1 MANEAAKAQNE
12 NLLRKRSRVVNYRIM
27 QKARQ
32 SQKSLERGSKEGE
45 TPVLGDESAVCMV
58 SKSRVAWDC
67 SPNWEINFF

>member
-45 TPVLGDESAVCMV
+45 TPVFGDESAV
-58 SKSRVAWDC
+58 
-67 SPNWEINFF
+67 

>member
-45 TPVLGDESAVCMV
+45 TPVFGDESAVCV
-58 SKSRVAWDC
+58 IPKSRVAWDC
-67 SPNWEINFF
+67 STNWEINFF

>member
-45 TPVLGDESAVCMV
+45 TPVFGDESAVCMV
-58 SKSRVAWDC
+58 SKSRVAWYC
-67 SPNWEINFF
+67 SSKWEINFF

>member
-1 MANEAAKAQNE
+1 MASEAAKAQNE

-45 TPVLGDESAVCMV
+45 TPVFGDESAV
-58 SKSRVAWDC
+58 
-67 SPNWEINFF
+67 

>member
-12 NLLRKRSRVVNYRIM
+12 NLQSKGCRVVNYRIM

-32 SQKSLERGSKEGE
+32 SHKSLERGSKEGE

>member
-45 TPVLGDESAVCMV
+45 TPVFGDESAVCMV

-67 SPNWEINFF
+67 SSKREVNSF

>member
-12 NLLRKRSRVVNYRIM
+12 NPWRKRHGVVNYRIL

-32 SQKSLERGSKEGE
+32 SQKSLERGSKEGD
-45 TPVLGDESAVCMV
+45 TPVLGDGSAVCKV

-67 SPNWEINFF
+67 SANWEINFF

>member
-32 SQKSLERGSKEGE
+32 SQKSLERGSKEGD
-45 TPVLGDESAVCMV
+45 TPVFGDESAVCMV

-67 SPNWEINFF
+67 SSNWEINFF